1 MKIAID
7 ESGDSGRKLWRGSSQ
22 WFVLAAA
29 IVPESGDGCGPVCGA
44 ISKYREEFMGG
55 AELHFAHNSHAQH
68 VDFFKFMDDKDYV
81 FAAVAI
87 DKRKL
92 LLTSPRTLI
101 NKRTLFEYGIDIL
114 FSQIKQS
121 LDNPVVLIDEGGSYA
136 FNKALKKHMTKR
148 FGSRH
153 KGDLRSI
160 KYVEMVSSINEP
172 LVQLAD
178 YIAGSVRHKVD
189 DKYPSR
195 TYDDFL
201 TQKGRIFFA

>member
-7 ESGDSGRKLWRGSSQ
+7 ESGDSGRKLWRGSSK
-22 WFVLAAA
+22 WFVLAAV
-29 IVPESGDGCGPVCGA
+29 IVPESGPECGPLCQEIA
-44 ISKYREEFMGG
+44 RYREDFMGG

-68 VDFFKFMDDKDYV
+68 EGFFKFMDDKDYL

-87 DKRKL
+87 DKRRL
-92 LLTSPRTLI
+92 MLTHPRVLVS
-101 NKRTLFEYGIDIL
+101 KRALFEYGIDAL
-114 FSQIKQS
+114 FNQIKPS

-136 FNKALKKHMTKR
+136 FNKALKKHIAKR

-153 KGDLRSI
+153 KGDLRSV
-160 KYVEMVSSINEP
+160 KFVEMVSSINEP

-195 TYDDFL
+195 TYDEFL

>member
-22 WFVLAAA
+22 WFVLAAV
-29 IVPESGDGCGPVCGA
+29 IVPESGSECGPICREIA
-44 ISKYREEFMGG
+44 RYREESMGG

-68 VDFFKFMDDKDYV
+68 VDFFKFMANKDYL
-81 FAAVAI
+81 FAAVAV
-87 DKRKL
+87 DKRRL
-92 LLTSPRTLI
+92 MLTRPRVLI
-101 NKRTLFEYGIDIL
+101 NKRALFEYCINVL
-114 FSQIKQS
+114 FNQIKSS

-136 FNKALKKHMTKR
+136 FNKALKKYIAKR

-153 KGDLRSI
+153 KGDLHSV

-178 YIAGSVRHKVD
+178 YVAGSVRHKVD

-201 TQKGRIFFA
+201 TKKGRIFFA